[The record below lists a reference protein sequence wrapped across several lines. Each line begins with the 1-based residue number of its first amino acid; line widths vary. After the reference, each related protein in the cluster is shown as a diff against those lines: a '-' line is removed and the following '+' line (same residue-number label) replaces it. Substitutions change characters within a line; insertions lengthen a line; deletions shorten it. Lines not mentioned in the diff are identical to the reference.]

1 MSTHAA
7 VPEISNLL
15 GFEVTQCLVD
25 RALSLRFSRGQQ
37 SALLRIERSFR
48 LTLDGEWEL
57 DPESDRASL
66 GPSLRLFGRVVESA
80 QLLVTG
86 ELELVLSG
94 GAGLL
99 VYRGRNYEAWTLRL
113 PDDILVVSGIDGEIS
128 VFRNQL

>member
-1 MSTHAA
+1 MSTRAA

-48 LTLDGEWEL
+48 L
-57 DPESDRASL
+57 L

-86 ELELVLSG
+86 ELELVLSS

-99 VYRGRNYEAWTLRL
+99 VYRGRNYEAWTLKL